1 MEVRGEARDRTM
13 GRLREAGGAKI
24 EILASEIFIG
34 GLGSSHHSQPGYTGC
49 LAELKLVT
57 VVAPPSWQTLKLI

>member
-1 MEVRGEARDRTM
+1 M

-24 EILASEIFIG
+24 EMLASEIFIG

-49 LAELKLVT
+49 LLAELKLVT
-57 VVAPPSWQTLKLI
+57 FVAPPSWQNLKLI